1 MVIRDVKF
9 SYNNLCTILPV
20 IQHAVNFLDTEG
32 IMHVI
37 CHPYRKTLM
46 LRIATRWIKRSNVRM
61 EQNVIMLR
69 MATR

>member
-1 MVIRDVKF
+1 MSYTFNRHNKDGKKSIVRRDVVI

-46 LRIATRWIKRSNVRM
+46 LRIATR
-61 EQNVIMLR
+61 
-69 MATR
+69 